1 MTILNPAIGSSLDSW
16 LDAEGIHG
24 DVDAIAAKRD
34 LVAQIEAARRRR
46 RLTRA
51 ALAQKARIS
60 SLQLGRLLDPDQ
72 VDISVRVLARVTR
85 ALGKG
90 LTIGLC

>member
-1 MTILNPAIGSSLDSW
+1 MTSHNPRIGSSLEAW
-16 LDAEGIHG
+16 LDADGIHG

-34 LVAQIEAARRRR
+34 LVTQLETARRQR

-60 SLQLGRLLDPDQ
+60 AIQLRRLLDPDHTD
-72 VDISVRVLARVTR
+72 VSVRALARVAL